1 MAGSRGTAY
10 NLLPATRSP
19 TAPTM
24 YQVEATS
31 ALRLPAGK
39 LGSAGRV
46 IGPNVIAL
54 GLTSFFTDISSEMI
68 TTVLPIYLVLH
79 VGLSP
84 LQFGFLDGLHQGLSA
99 VFRLVSGVAADR
111 WQRHKEIAAVG
122 YGLSAA
128 CKLAMTAAGAVLPL
142 LAAIVAVDR
151 FGKGVRTAPRD
162 ALIALSTTKEHVG
175 FAFGVH
181 RAFDSA
187 GAMLGPVVAIAVL
200 AALPN
205 RYDVVFL
212 ASFAVAVIGLGV
224 LGLFVQNVSGTAAAT
239 PVERRSGSL
248 WRSGAMTGMWPLLAA
263 AALFSAAS
271 ISDGFLYL
279 LLQQKQAVNV
289 GIFPI
294 LYVGTAAC
302 FLIVAMPAGRIAD
315 RIGRHTTLLAGHAAL
330 ALAYVVAATAPPGA
344 PTVVA
349 CLFLLGTYYA
359 MTDGVLMALAAN
371 AVPSGQAATAM
382 AALTT
387 LTSAGRFVAAVGFG
401 ALWAMYGARA
411 AAVAFAVARPPPSRL
426 RRAGPDAPPQGDG

>member
-1 MAGSRGTAY
+1 
-10 NLLPATRSP
+10 
-19 TAPTM
+19 M

-31 ALRLPAGK
+31 ALRLPAGR
-39 LGSAGRV
+39 LRSAGRV

-84 LQFGFLDGLHQGLSA
+84 LQFGFLDGLYHGLTA

-111 WQRHKEIAAVG
+111 WRRHKEIAAVG

-128 CKLAMTAAGAVLPL
+128 CKLAMTAAGAALPL

-162 ALIALSTTKEHVG
+162 ALISLSTTKEHVG

-187 GAMLGPVVAIAVL
+187 GAMLGPICAIAVL
-200 AALPN
+200 AALPD

-212 ASFAVAVIGLGV
+212 ASFAVAMMGLAV
-224 LGLFVQNVSGTAAAT
+224 LGLFVENVPRLAADAT
-239 PVERRSGSL
+239 IERATRSR
-248 WRSGAMTGMWPLLAA
+248 WRSGAMAGMRPLLAA
-263 AALFSAAS
+263 ATLLSAAS
-271 ISDGFLYL
+271 ISDGFVYL

-289 GIFPI
+289 GLFPI
-294 LYVGTAAC
+294 LYVGTAAW
-302 FLIVAMPAGRIAD
+302 FLIIAVPAGRIAD
-315 RIGRHTTLLAGHAAL
+315 RIGRHATLLAGHGAL
-330 ALAYVVAATAPPGA
+330 ALAYLVAALAPA
-344 PTVVA
+344 STPTVVA

-359 MTDGVLMALAAN
+359 MTDGVLMALAGN
-371 AVPSGQAATAM
+371 AVPAAHAATAM

-387 LTSAGRFVAAVGFG
+387 LTSTGRFIAAVGFG
-401 ALWAMYGARA
+401 ALWSMYGATA
-411 AAVAFAVARPPPSRL
+411 AAMVFAVAL
-426 RRAGPDAPPQGDG
+426 AAAIAAAGMLVRAPHKRETVDGD